1 MKGSEYADKSENIVV
16 NGIKRLDAVKFNK
29 VIFMIHSMSIC
40 FCVNNYSIVR
50 QQQKNRP
57 FEGEKKN
64 QYKENECSDERP
76 DWMDVWKRNKTK
88 YKFVSECK

>member
-50 QQQKNRP
+50 QQQQ
-57 FEGEKKN
+57 KKTGH
-64 QYKENECSDERP
+64 SRERKKINIKRMSALMN
-76 DWMDVWKRNKTK
+76 DRTGWMCGNGTK
-88 YKFVSECK
+88 QSINL